1 MSSLG
6 SNAWRI
12 QNFALEN
19 TVKRVESEA
28 EEMKKTVEEV
38 NRERKRTQE
47 EGGVGLNRLEKRWT
61 ELVSDNMQLEIGCM
75 AL

>member
-19 TVKRVESEA
+19 TVKRVENEA
-28 EEMKKTVEEV
+28 EEMKRTVEEV